1 MRIVVCDYS
10 GHPFQIEL
18 SRCLADRGH
27 AVLHLHF
34 AEFQTPKGEIDALS
48 GDAPGFTIEAVSL
61 GRPFAKD
68 RFIRRLFQEIHIGGL
83 IAERAMRFGP
93 DLVVGCNMPLDAQHR
108 LRQACAD
115 GKVPFVFWLQDLYS
129 VAIGHYL
136 TKRLGVVGRLI
147 GNRYQHLERM
157 LLRSSDAVV
166 AISDRFIPKL
176 AEWGMPPERVAVI
189 P

>member
-34 AEFQTPKGEIDALS
+34 AEFQTPKGEIDALA

-68 RFIRRLFQEIHIGGL
+68 RFARRLFQEIRIGGL
-83 IAERAMRFGP
+83 IAERAMRFAP
-93 DLVVGCNMPLDAQHR
+93 DLVVGCNMPLDAQQR
-108 LRQACAD
+108 LRQACANE
-115 GKVPFVFWLQDLYS
+115 KVPFVFWLQDIYS
-129 VAIGHYL
+129 AAIGHYL
-136 TKRLGVVGRLI
+136 TERLGLIGRLI
-147 GNRYQHLERM
+147 GNRFQAADGL
-157 LLRSSDAVV
+157 AV
-166 AISDRFIPKL
+166 L
-176 AEWGMPPERVAVI
+176 
-189 P
+189 